1 MGSISEIIFADYPIF
16 YNKNWY
22 YEEIVNLIFHPND
35 FIIEKRK
42 LSAKNKLVWGDAY
55 EDEKDDFEFKG
66 FRQTVKVC
74 RQRLEIYGT
83 TLKSSK
89 KDFNNAK
96 RISTTE
102 QFYGFSLRNITY
114 EKYLNEIDNIIQ
126 NKEVSY
132 DFEEYHT
139 NFRKSLKELDLGIY
153 GQESNYHLYSILSVL
168 PDNAIIEYDLTNVIE
183 GGWVSI
189 DIAQN
194 IKYEKIIILT
204 EGKTDVEFISK
215 SIEKLYPHL
224 KNYYHFID
232 FQEYKIESNASALV
246 KLVTS
251 FAAANV
257 KHPIIALFD
266 NDTTGIM
273 EMNKLN
279 KKALTENIRVLR
291 FPDISL
297 AKKYPTIGPTG
308 KKVMNV
314 NGLACGIEMYLGSD
328 ILTKENG
335 LIPVRWK
342 NFNEKEKKYQGEI
355 VEKSY
360 VQDEFRKKLKNTSN
374 EGYLEMNC
382 LLNEIFNG
390 LK

>member
-1 MGSISEIIFADYPIF
+1 MGTYSSITFDDYSVF
-16 YNKNWY
+16 DNKNWY
-22 YEEIVNLIFHPND
+22 FQEIVNLLFQPED
-35 FIIEKRK
+35 FVVENRK
-42 LSAKNKLVWGDAY
+42 NSSRNEMVWGDAY
-55 EDEKDDFEFKG
+55 AGDEEIYEFKG
-66 FRQTVKVC
+66 FIQNTKIC
-74 RQRLEIYGT
+74 RDRLEIYGNS
-83 TLKSSK
+83 LKKSR
-89 KDFNNAK
+89 KDFSQAK
-96 RISTTE
+96 KIAREEGFYSFPLSRIS
-102 QFYGFSLRNITY
+102 YD
-114 EKYLNEIDNIIQ
+114 KYLNEIRSIISERE
-126 NKEVSY
+126 KHY
-132 DFEEYHT
+132 DELFT
-139 NFRKSLKELDLGIY
+139 NLRDSLIAGDLGIH
-153 GQESNYHLYSILSVL
+153 GQSLESHLYSILSVI
-168 PDNAIIEYDLTNVIE
+168 PDNAIIEYDLSGVIE
-183 GGWVSI
+183 SGWV
-189 DIAQN
+189 DEEIARTVN
-194 IKYEKIIILT
+194 YEKIIVLT

-279 KKALTENIRVLR
+279 TKTLTDNIRVLK
-291 FPDISL
+291 FPDIPL
-297 AKKYPTIGPTG
+297 AKKYPTVGPTG
-308 KKVMNV
+308 NKIMNV
-314 NGLACGIEMYLGSD
+314 NGSACGIEMYLGSD
-328 ILTKENG
+328 ILTKEDG

-342 NFNEKEKKYQGEI
+342 NFNDKEQKYQGEI
-355 VEKSY
+355 IEKAF
-360 VQDEFRKKLKNTSN
+360 VQDEFRKKLKSKST

>member
-1 MGSISEIIFADYPIF
+1 MGTYSSITFDDYSVF
-16 YNKNWY
+16 DTKNWY
-22 YEEIVNLIFHPND
+22 VQEIVNLLFQPED
-35 FIIEKRK
+35 FIIENRK
-42 LSAKNKLVWGDAY
+42 NSSRNEMVWGDTYA
-55 EDEKDDFEFKG
+55 EDEEIYEFKG
-66 FRQTVKVC
+66 FIQNTKIC
-74 RQRLEIYGT
+74 RDRLEIYGNS
-83 TLKSSK
+83 LKKSR
-89 KDFNNAK
+89 KDFNQAK
-96 RISTTE
+96 RIARE
-102 QFYGFSLRNITY
+102 EEFYSFPLSRISY
-114 EKYLNEIDNIIQ
+114 EKYLTEIRAIIV
-126 NKEVSY
+126 NKEKHY
-132 DFEEYHT
+132 DELFT
-139 NFRKSLKELDLGIY
+139 NLRDSLITGDLGIP
-153 GQESNYHLYSILSVL
+153 GQSLESHLYSILSVI
-168 PDNAIIEYDLTNVIE
+168 PDNAIIEYDLSGVIE
-183 GGWVSI
+183 NGWV
-189 DIAQN
+189 DEEIARTVN
-194 IKYEKIIILT
+194 YEKIIVLT

-279 KKALTENIRVLR
+279 KKTLNDNIRVLK
-291 FPDISL
+291 FPDIPL
-297 AKKYPTIGPTG
+297 AKKYPTVGPTG
-308 KKVMNV
+308 NKIMNV

-328 ILTKENG
+328 ILTIKDG

-342 NFNEKEKKYQGEI
+342 NFNDKEQKYQGEI
-355 VEKSY
+355 TEKAF
-360 VQDEFRKKLKNTSN
+360 VQDEFRKKLKSKNK
-374 EGYLEMNC
+374 EGYLEMIF